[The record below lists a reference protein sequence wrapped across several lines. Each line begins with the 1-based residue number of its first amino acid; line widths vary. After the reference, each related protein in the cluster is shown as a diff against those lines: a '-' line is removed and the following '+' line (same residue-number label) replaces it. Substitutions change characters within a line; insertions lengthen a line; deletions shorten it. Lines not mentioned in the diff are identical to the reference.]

1 MTPRAPIP
9 LSHVWGCQ
17 RFALP
22 RGPGQDKPPPR
33 LGRGR
38 AAPGNA
44 AQPVPTLA
52 NHGSRTAGTDPARP
66 PHRAP
71 ITKRD
76 GGMNPHTE
84 LGELAFQRSWGRWGM
99 TEPGTLPSARRPQL
113 VRRAAQRA
121 VRARNAQVAVRVR
134 TCSTNLPPAGAAP
147 ESRSTARPFLGDC
160 KPPSGRAAVNSHPTS
175 RTSRSVGRTLYQ
187 T

>member
-1 MTPRAPIP
+1 MGHPRAPRGVELQWQMTPRAPIP
-9 LSHVWGCQ
+9 LSHAWGCQ

-22 RGPGQDKPPPR
+22 RGPGRDKPPPR
-33 LGRGR
+33 LGRGK

-44 AQPVPTLA
+44 AQPVPTLV
-52 NHGSRTAGTDPARP
+52 NHGSRTAGMDPARP

-76 GGMNPHTE
+76 GGMNPRTE

-113 VRRAAQRA
+113 VRRAALRA
-121 VRARNAQVAVRVR
+121 ERARNARAAIRVR
-134 TCSTNLPPAGAAP
+134 TCSTKLPPAGAAP
-147 ESRSTARPFLGDC
+147 ECREHSPFVLGGLQATKWPRC
-160 KPPSGRAAVNSHPTS
+160 C
-175 RTSRSVGRTLYQ
+175 
-187 T
+187 

>member
-1 MTPRAPIP
+1 MAPRAPIP
-9 LSHVWGCQ
+9 PLLAWGCQ
-17 RFALP
+17 RLALP

-33 LGRGR
+33 LGHGK
-38 AAPGNA
+38 AAPGNT
-44 AQPVPTLA
+44 AQPVPTLV

-121 VRARNAQVAVRVR
+121 VRARNALGQSESARAAQNCPR
-134 TCSTNLPPAGAAP
+134 LGRARICREALPDLGPRRKVTRWLTVQGTTP
-147 ESRSTARPFLGDC
+147 PNSRGLRCLGD
-160 KPPSGRAAVNSHPTS
+160 
-175 RTSRSVGRTLYQ
+175 
-187 T
+187 